1 MNSMNLLNRITN
13 YYLQSGDFNGLHS
26 SELSNEEK
34 GYLESLILE
43 GKSFILSED
52 STQNIYINALNTNKT
67 PREQIECIQKD
78 IVFAAYPSTEHLR
91 NLQIDEQKY
100 FTKMLAYGAEQLK
113 VLYFS
118 VDILEHYMNDPQYHI
133 QDHGYVGN
141 ICINRDVD
149 DEENPI
155 FSEYIKDYG
164 IAYPTKL
171 PIDADRAIGVFLRD
185 LSKLN
190 EQAQYKWA
198 GFLLP
203 DQTSFKVNGHFLKN
217 LIYAEWVTEC
227 WIFEALLAEIS
238 YINILCK
245 NIGIPKFFRK
255 EYSLESREVDGYRI
269 ILIPTL
275 KNYYEF
281 VGILEKIV
289 VHNINYDTFQKTAL
303 VIKAIERRDKNGEV
317 KGSLAMLEEW
327 LSINYISYNPYLEER
342 IKDEVFIPL
351 RKIRK
356 ERQIYAHELYSNE
369 RNNSLYKKQNDL
381 IRSTYDALMILR
393 LILNSH
399 PKNKKLQAPSIIR
412 DYENIV
418 VY

>member
-1 MNSMNLLNRITN
+1 MGKRTN
-13 YYLQSGDFNGLHS
+13 EFVAGIHGSFDLQRMQFAV
-26 SELSNEEK
+26 
-34 GYLESLILE
+34 
-43 GKSFILSED
+43 
-52 STQNIYINALNTNKT
+52 ALN
-67 PREQIECIQKD
+67 
-78 IVFAAYPSTEHLR
+78 
-91 NLQIDEQKY
+91 
-100 FTKMLAYGAEQLK
+100 
-113 VLYFS
+113 
-118 VDILEHYMNDPQYHI
+118 
-133 QDHGYVGN
+133 DH
-141 ICINRDVD
+141 
-149 DEENPI
+149 
-155 FSEYIKDYG
+155 
-164 IAYPTKL
+164 
-171 PIDADRAIGVFLRD
+171 
-185 LSKLN
+185 
-190 EQAQYKWA
+190 
-198 GFLLP
+198 
-203 DQTSFKVNGHFLKN
+203 
-217 LIYAEWVTEC
+217 
-227 WIFEALLAEIS
+227 
-238 YINILCK
+238 
-245 NIGIPKFFRK
+245 KFFRK

-399 PKNKKLQAPSIIR
+399 PKNKNLQAPSIIR